1 MNVCALT
8 SSINPF
14 DKLSCNFITLK
25 ITGKYNAP
33 IANGKALID
42 IKLIITVAIN
52 N

>member
-25 ITGKYNAP
+25 ITGKYNA